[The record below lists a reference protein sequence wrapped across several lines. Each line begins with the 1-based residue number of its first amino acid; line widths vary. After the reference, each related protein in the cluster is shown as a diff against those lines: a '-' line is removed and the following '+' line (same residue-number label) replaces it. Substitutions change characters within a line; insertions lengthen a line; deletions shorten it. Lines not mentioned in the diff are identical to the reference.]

1 MLTDLTS
8 RNLLKFIPIFFRIQ
22 ISLIKTRFKKN
33 SLKTKMEKKK
43 KDERVF
49 HSVES
54 RLSAAHLNKADGCP
68 SLVLRQL
75 STSVF
80 GAFFCKC
87 F

>member
-43 KDERVF
+43 K
-49 HSVES
+49 
-54 RLSAAHLNKADGCP
+54 G
-68 SLVLRQL
+68 
-75 STSVF
+75 
-80 GAFFCKC
+80 
-87 F
+87 

>member
-1 MLTDLTS
+1 
-8 RNLLKFIPIFFRIQ
+8 
-22 ISLIKTRFKKN
+22 
-33 SLKTKMEKKK
+33 MEKKEGWK
-43 KDERVF
+43 GF
-49 HSVES
+49 SVES

-80 GAFFCKC
+80 GAFFCKR